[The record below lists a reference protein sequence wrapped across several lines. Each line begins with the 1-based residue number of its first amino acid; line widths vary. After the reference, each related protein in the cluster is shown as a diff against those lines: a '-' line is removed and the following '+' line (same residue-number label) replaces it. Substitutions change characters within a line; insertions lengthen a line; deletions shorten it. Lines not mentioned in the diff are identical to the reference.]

1 MNVSGGGSYSS
12 ITNTITFQE
21 PNGTYNYSI
30 GNITGYI
37 VLPQSGVVAVDG
49 KPLPESITFNQTVQ
63 KGYFVGSVS
72 PSNVTIYVNATAYS
86 EQNGSFNISLSPGN
100 YVVKVSSPGYKTYT
114 TNITVSSS
122 TVTSLSIHSLSK
134 TARPPSFP
142 IQDVAIIVI
151 AAIIVVAIAAVLF
164 IARKRRG

>member
-49 KPLPESITFNQTVQ
+49 KPLPESITFTQTVQ

-72 PSNVTIYVNATAYS
+72 PSNVNIYVNCTSYT

-100 YVVKVSSPGYKTYT
+100 YGVKISAQGYKTYT

-122 TVTSLSIHSLSK
+122 TVTALEIHSLTKVSK
-134 TARPPSFP
+134 HSSFP
-142 IQDVAIIVI
+142 LLDVVVITAAIAII
-151 AAIIVVAIAAVLF
+151 AAISAAILL
-164 IARKRRG
+164 RKRKR